1 MTQQKFNEIATGM
14 LLENKVKA
22 KFDFIKV
29 NGFYYIIDT
38 DKDKRVAFNGKVF
51 RCKTTKRLA
60 ETLNTLRIMYK
71 HKLLQN
77 K

>member
-1 MTQQKFNEIATGM
+1 MTQQKFNEADTTM
-14 LLENKVKA
+14 SLEDQVRA

-71 HKLLQN
+71 RKLLLN